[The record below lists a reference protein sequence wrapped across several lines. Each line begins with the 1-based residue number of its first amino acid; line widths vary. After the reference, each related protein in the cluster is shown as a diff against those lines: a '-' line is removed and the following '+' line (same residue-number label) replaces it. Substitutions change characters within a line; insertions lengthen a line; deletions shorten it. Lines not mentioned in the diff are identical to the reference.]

1 MEEEKRKDAVRLR
14 PYRPEDCRALAALF
28 YQTVHAVADSD
39 YTAAQRAAWAPEEM
53 DLARWDS
60 TLRAHI
66 ALVAVTLERYAGFGD
81 IDETG
86 YLDRLYVHADFQRRG
101 IATALCDALE
111 TARDF
116 PAVSVH
122 ASVTALPF
130 FARRGYRVVR
140 AEYVLRNGVSLLRYE
155 MKKTL
160 R

>member
-66 ALVAVTLERYAGFGD
+66 ALVAVTPERYAGFGD

-116 PAVSVH
+116 PAVSRACFRH
-122 ASVTALPF
+122 GPALFCAAPAIGWCAPNTSCATACRF
-130 FARRGYRVVR
+130 FA
-140 AEYVLRNGVSLLRYE
+140 
-155 MKKTL
+155 MK
-160 R
+160 